1 MFAAIPRVPFNR
13 FTRRRVNRVAALL
26 VPWLCAASVAAA
38 DSAFLQ
44 IERPPFT
51 YLYTD
56 SRELK
61 IDELDARL
69 QKRLPE
75 ISRGLG
81 VGAPGAI
88 TVLLLSPNREEAFFG
103 EQADVPTWLQGLA
116 IPERSLVVVRLRRTG
131 NYPYKDIGSVA
142 EHELVHLLVFAGAAP
157 HAHRLPRW
165 FHEGTAMLLAR
176 EWRFGDRWNLF
187 SAAMGARL
195 LPMSAID
202 RSFPRDTHGAHAAYA
217 EAFSFVRY
225 LVREHGHPLLSGL
238 LKGVREGATLEA
250 AYQSLTG
257 TTLAAAERRW
267 RRNVH
272 IIYRWIAVG
281 SSSLVLWGGMS
292 VLLVVGYIRK
302 RRLTRATLKRWE
314 EEEGPDHSW
323 DSDEAI
329 H

>member
-1 MFAAIPRVPFNR
+1 MSFNR
-13 FTRRRVNRVAALL
+13 LTRCTVNRAASLLLL
-26 VPWLCAASVAAA
+26 VPWFCTSPVAAT
-38 DSAFLQ
+38 DNAFSQ
-44 IERPPFT
+44 IEHPPFT

-56 SRELK
+56 SRERQ
-61 IDELDARL
+61 IEELDARL

-75 ISRGLG
+75 LSSDLG
-81 VGAPGAI
+81 VGVPETI

-103 EQADVPTWLQGLA
+103 GRADIPTWLQGLA

-131 NYPYKDIGSVA
+131 SYPYKDVGSVA
-142 EHELVHLLVFAGAAP
+142 EHEMVHLLLFQGAAP

-195 LPMSAID
+195 LPLSAID
-202 RSFPRDTHGAHAAYA
+202 RSFPRDTNGAHAAYA

-225 LVREHGHPLLSGL
+225 LVREHGEPLLSGL

-250 AYQSLTG
+250 AYQTLTG
-257 TTLAAAERRW
+257 STLAAAERRW
-267 RRNVH
+267 KRNVH
-272 IIYRWIAVG
+272 IIYRWIPVGG
-281 SSSLVLWGGMS
+281 SSLALWGGMS
-292 VLLVVGYIRK
+292 VLLLVGYIRK
-302 RRLTRATLKRWE
+302 RRRTRATLRRWE
-314 EEEGPDHSW
+314 EEEGPDHPW
-323 DSDEAI
+323 DSEESI

>member
-1 MFAAIPRVPFNR
+1 MPSNR
-13 FTRRRVNRVAALL
+13 LTQGRVNRAAALLLL
-26 VPWLCAASVAAA
+26 VPWLCPAPVAAA
-38 DSAFLQ
+38 DGDFSQ
-44 IERPPFT
+44 IEHPPFT

-56 SRELK
+56 SRERQ
-61 IDELDARL
+61 IEELDARL

-75 ISRGLG
+75 LSGDLG
-81 VGAPGAI
+81 VVVPDAV

-103 EQADVPTWLQGLA
+103 GLADIPTWLQGLA
-116 IPERSLVVVRLRRTG
+116 IPERSLVIIRLRRTG
-131 NYPYKDIGSVA
+131 SYPYKDVGSVA
-142 EHELVHLLVFAGAAP
+142 EHELVHLLLFEGAAP

-195 LPMSAID
+195 LPLSAID
-202 RSFPRDTHGAHAAYA
+202 RNFPRDTNGAHAAYA

-225 LVREHGHPLLSGL
+225 LVREHGQPVLSGM

-257 TTLAAAERRW
+257 STLAAAERRW
-267 RRNVH
+267 QRKVH
-272 IIYRWIAVG
+272 IIYRWIPIGG
-281 SSSLVLWGGMS
+281 SSLALWGGMS
-292 VLLVVGYIRK
+292 VLLVAGYIKK
-302 RRLTRATLKRWE
+302 RRRTRTTLKRWE
-314 EEEGPDHSW
+314 EEEGPDHPW
-323 DSDEAI
+323 DSDEVI